1 MQEDGNKHLML
12 HSIRFSFFIRF
23 CDAANCVAW
32 FPAFLVS
39 FLFAER
45 DWWAGSAGDRA
56 EQLGASHQDT
66 ITSMHNL
73 AELYRAIGDEDA
85 AHEVQQQI
93 MRAVDGARQAAAAS
107 AAAAAPSDGSDGDG
121 ERDTRAGW
129 QPP

>member
-1 MQEDGNKHLML
+1 VGG
-12 HSIRFSFFIRF
+12 
-23 CDAANCVAW
+23 V
-32 FPAFLVS
+32 
-39 FLFAER
+39 
-45 DWWAGSAGDRA
+45 AGDRA

-85 AHEVQQQI
+85 AHEVQQQVISAAFHGFSLFFGTVLHCLRSNSCGQI

-107 AAAAAPSDGSDGDG
+107 AVAAAPSDGSDGDG